1 MDFNKKTF
9 WMVFVISIVLI
20 CAIVGFI
27 ILKLVSLEEYLKDYV
42 YQNEE
47 YREEYSKS
55 LESINDNLVKI
66 NNYFDDKK
74 LTKN

>member
-9 WMVFVISIVLI
+9 WIVFTASIIII
-20 CAIVGFI
+20 CTVVSFI
-27 ILKLVSLEEYLKDYV
+27 IYKLVSLEEYLKDYV

-66 NNYFDDKK
+66 NNYFDDNK

>member
-9 WMVFVISIVLI
+9 WMVFAASIVII
-20 CAIVGFI
+20 CTVVSFI
-27 ILKLVSLEEYLKDYV
+27 IYKLVSLEEYLKDYV

-47 YREEYSKS
+47 YKTEYSKS

>member
-1 MDFNKKTF
+1 MDYNKKTF
-9 WMVFVISIVLI
+9 WMVFTASIVII

-27 ILKLVSLEEYLKDYV
+27 IYKLVSLEEYLKDYV

-47 YREEYSKS
+47 YKTEYSES
-55 LESINDNLVKI
+55 LKSINNSLVKI
-66 NNYFDDKK
+66 NDYFDDNK